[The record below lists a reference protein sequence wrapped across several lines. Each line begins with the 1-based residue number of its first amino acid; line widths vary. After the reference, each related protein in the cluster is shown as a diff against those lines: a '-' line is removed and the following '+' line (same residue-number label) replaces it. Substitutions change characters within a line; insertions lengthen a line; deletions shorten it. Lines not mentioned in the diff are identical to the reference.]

1 MANASLKSVP
11 CCALPKGNGSAAQP
25 TSQPWEDGEFLT
37 ENVGFFSCG
46 GVQRPAALP
55 LASGGV
61 TDP

>member
-1 MANASLKSVP
+1 MANASLEGVP